1 MFCWF
6 PRLKSDVMWKQI
18 VFFEIDVDDYGM
30 GTKGVTVFIRYM
42 YMYRLNGS
50 YNVFFSLN
58 LDTYNVCYNS

>member
-1 MFCWF
+1 
-6 PRLKSDVMWKQI
+6 MWKQI